1 MPRYALTIAY
11 EGTGFCGWQRQL
23 PHEDSVAGAPLLA
36 REPDLEAPADD
47 TTDTDR
53 PRVELRTVQGVVER
67 AVRGVVREPLHVVGA
82 SRTDSG
88 VHARGQVVAF
98 SCSDTGGRTGGWPA
112 DRGTVPLMRAINSRL
127 PEDVLVLDAR
137 LVDADFDPIFGAERK
152 AYSYTIWNAQTRSLW
167 ERRTALHIYDALDVD
182 AMHAAAQRL
191 VGEHD
196 FAGFAAAGHGR
207 KTTVRTVF
215 SCGVRV
221 IEEVGRSGLE
231 ELHAERGGTQDSQET
246 QGTLDQ
252 VGLSKRIVIDICGSG
267 FLWNMVRIIG
277 GTLVEVGRGRMDASR
292 VDDAIRTGDRRLAG
306 PTLPPHGLCL
316 EWIRYGK
323 RSGEPIRSD
332 EPAIEE

>member
-1 MPRYALTIAY
+1 MPRFALTLAY

-23 PHEDSVAGAPLLA
+23 PHEDAVTGAPRLLA
-36 REPDLEAPADD
+36 ADPIEGSA
-47 TTDTDR
+47 TVSENPSEIEEDR

-67 AVRGVVREPLHVVGA
+67 AVRGVVREPVSVMGA
-82 SRTDSG
+82 SRTDAG
-88 VHARGQVVAF
+88 VHARGQVAAF
-98 SCSDTGGRTGGWPA
+98 TCSDTGGRTGGWPA

-137 LVDADFDPIFGAERK
+137 IVDADFDPIFGAERK
-152 AYSYTIWNAQTRSLW
+152 AYSYTIWNAPMRSLW

-215 SCGVRV
+215 SCSVRV
-221 IEEVGRSGLE
+221 INEEHRTHHN
-231 ELHAERGGTQDSQET
+231 LHAEHGGPQTSLNHAAA
-246 QGTLDQ
+246 GT
-252 VGLSKRIVIDICGSG
+252 RIVIDICGSG

-277 GTLVEVGRGRMDASR
+277 GTLVEVGRGRMDAARIDEALRS
-292 VDDAIRTGDRRLAG
+292 GDRRLAG

-316 EWIRYGK
+316 EWIRYP
-323 RSGEPIRSD
+323 SL
-332 EPAIEE
+332 